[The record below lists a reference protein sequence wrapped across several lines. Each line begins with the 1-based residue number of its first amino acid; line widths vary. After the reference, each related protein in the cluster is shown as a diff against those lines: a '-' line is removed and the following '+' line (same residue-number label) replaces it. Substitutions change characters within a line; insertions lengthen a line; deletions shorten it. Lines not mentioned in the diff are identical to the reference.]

1 MDVPRDPRPDG
12 HRSRSLRS
20 QVLVSTLGVAFL
32 AVALFAIPLAW
43 IVPRYLHD
51 QSIETLQAEA
61 AHMIATLPAQ
71 LPGEPAFDPPRD
83 SDVVLARYRP
93 DGTLRDGD
101 GPAISTE
108 AARAFRDG
116 EAVVVEEGDALA
128 VFEPFGTATD
138 GTVVRAAMPL
148 DAERARTRIAWLV
161 LGALS
166 LLVLALAG
174 LVAVLRARALSRPFE
189 QLAAAARDL
198 GEGAFALTVPETGIA
213 EAEDVARALEVSAA
227 RIGDRV
233 TREQQFAEDA
243 SHQLRTPLTAAR
255 LTLESALADPDG
267 DYRAAAA
274 TALGQVD
281 RLQGTI
287 DDLLALTA
295 ATRGPG
301 DACDLAAEL
310 ADLRRRW
317 VPVASRLGRDVR
329 VQQEPSLPVAAASS
343 AAVRQVLDVLVDN
356 ALRHGRGDVLVRARD
371 LAGSVAVDVES
382 GGRIDPAVVPV
393 VFERGASAA
402 GGTGIG
408 LALAREL
415 TEAVGGRL
423 SLTRPGDPTT
433 FTLVLQAGPE
443 TSPGAAVHS
452 APADHVPPHRLED
465 GALT

>member
-1 MDVPRDPRPDG
+1 M
-12 HRSRSLRS
+12 
-20 QVLVSTLGVAFL
+20 STLGVAAL
-32 AVALFAIPLAW
+32 AVALFAIPLALL
-43 IVPRYLHD
+43 VPRYLHD
-51 QSIETLQAEA
+51 RSIETLQAEA
-61 AHMIATLPAQ
+61 AHVVATLPSQ
-71 LPGEPAFDPPRD
+71 RPGEQDNDRARD
-83 SDVVLARYRP
+83 ADVVLARYRP
-93 DGTLRDGD
+93 DGTLQSGV
-101 GPAISTE
+101 GPAVSAP
-108 AARAFRDG
+108 AANAFREG
-116 EAVVVEEGDALA
+116 EAEVVEEGDALA

-189 QLAAAARDL
+189 QLAASARDL

-213 EAEDVARALEVSAA
+213 EAEDVARALEVSAQ

-233 TREQQFAEDA
+233 TREQRFAEDA

-255 LTLESALADPDG
+255 LTLESALADPTG
-267 DYRAAAA
+267 DQRAAAQ
-274 TALGQVD
+274 TALGQID
-281 RLQGTI
+281 RLQRTI

-295 ATRGPG
+295 ATRGGG
-301 DACDLAAEL
+301 DHCDLAQEL
-310 ADLRRRW
+310 GDMLRRW
-317 VPVASRLGRDVR
+317 APVAARAGRDVR
-329 VQQEPSLPVAAASS
+329 VLEEPSLPVAAASG
-343 AAVRQVLDVLVDN
+343 AAVRQILDVLVDN
-356 ALRHGRGDVLVRARD
+356 ALRHGTGDIFVRARD

-382 GGRIDPAVVPV
+382 GGRIASEIMPIL
-393 VFERGASAA
+393 FQRGASAA

-408 LALAREL
+408 LSLAREL

-433 FTLVLQAGPE
+433 FTLVLRAAPDLAAGATEPL
-443 TSPGAAVHS
+443 PDM
-452 APADHVPPHRLED
+452 PAHHRLED